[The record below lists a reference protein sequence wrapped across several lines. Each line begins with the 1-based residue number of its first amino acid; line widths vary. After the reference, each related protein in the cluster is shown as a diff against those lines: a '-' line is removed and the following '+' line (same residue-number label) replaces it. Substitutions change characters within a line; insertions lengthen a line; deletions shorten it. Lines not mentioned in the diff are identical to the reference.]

1 MKVHE
6 LIAKLQMYPADAEI
20 KIGIDR
26 INYPTDVGL
35 AEIEYLAED
44 TFDAEEREIHAKAEE
59 TGDVVIE
66 KGSEFP
72 RVIFWIADHK
82 DLMESWR

>member
-1 MKVHE
+1 MTVHE
-6 LIAKLQMYPADAEI
+6 LITELQKYPADAAI
-20 KIGIDR
+20 KIGLDR
-26 INYPTDVGL
+26 LNWPEVGL
-35 AEIEYLAED
+35 ALIEYLAED
-44 TFDAEEREIHAKAEE
+44 PSPTAEDRELLAAAEEE
-59 TGDVVIE
+59 GDLVIE